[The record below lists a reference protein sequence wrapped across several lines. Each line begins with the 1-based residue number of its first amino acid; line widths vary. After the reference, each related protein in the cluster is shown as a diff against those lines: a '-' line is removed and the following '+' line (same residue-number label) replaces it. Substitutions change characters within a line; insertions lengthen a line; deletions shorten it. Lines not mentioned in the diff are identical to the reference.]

1 MNTIYELSRFF
12 SNATAEQKTEVLL
25 EICKREPQFLIGVIN
40 GVAGEAID
48 APWKSTAK
56 DLLRA
61 NKKINA
67 IKECRAATG
76 WSLKDAKDAVEVLQT
91 ELGL

>member
-1 MNTIYELSRFF
+1 MNTVYELSRFF
-12 SNATAEQKTEVLL
+12 SNATVEQKTEVLL

-76 WSLKDAKDAVEVLQT
+76 WSLKDAKDAVEKLQQ
-91 ELGL
+91 EMGL

>member
-1 MNTIYELSRFF
+1 
-12 SNATAEQKTEVLL
+12 
-25 EICKREPQFLIGVIN
+25 
-40 GVAGEAID
+40 
-48 APWKSTAK
+48 
-56 DLLRA
+56 A

>member
-1 MNTIYELSRFF
+1 MNTTYELSRFF
-12 SNATAEQKTEVLL
+12 SNATNDQKTEVLL

-56 DLLRA
+56 DLLRSG
-61 NKKINA
+61 KKIHA

-76 WSLKDAKDAVEVLQT
+76 WTLKDAKDAVEKLQQ
-91 ELGL
+91 EMGL

>member
-76 WSLKDAKDAVEVLQT
+76 WSLKDAKDAVEKLQQ
-91 ELGL
+91 EMGL